1 MRMFV
6 GPALLMLATSSL
18 VLAHPGAHDE
28 LHHAGLPDYP
38 TAVRLPD
45 GCTPVLSLDSAE
57 AAETDATIIAF
68 EEFFLPPGR
77 RGLEFTDK
85 AKSLDGQ
92 RVRIEGFM
100 VRRCN
105 HVPGQIMIAPRP
117 VTLHE
122 HEMGFADD
130 LPMATVFVIAPT
142 HERFTL
148 PFVRVPMAV
157 EGTLELGNRV
167 EPDGRVSSI
176 RIVLDGEPGSY
187 TQDAPAPAP
196 ATVMNTQGAVDAH
209 ADHAHDHDHDSH

>member
-1 MRMFV
+1 MRMHAGTAVLF
-6 GPALLMLATSSL
+6 LATCSF

-28 LHHAGLPDYP
+28 MHHAGLPDYP
-38 TAVRLPD
+38 TALRLPE
-45 GCTPVLSLDSAE
+45 GCIPVLSPDSAGV
-57 AAETDATIIAF
+57 AETDATVIAF
-68 EEFFLPPGR
+68 DEFFLPPGR
-77 RGLEFTDK
+77 RGLEFTEK
-85 AKSLDGQ
+85 ARSLEGK

-105 HVPGQIMIAPRP
+105 HVPGQVMVAPRP

-142 HERFTL
+142 HDRFTL
-148 PFVRVPMAV
+148 PYVRVPLAV

-187 TQDAPAPAP
+187 TQDAPAP
-196 ATVMNTQGAVDAH
+196 VMNAQGADASH
-209 ADHAHDHDHDSH
+209 DDHGHDHDSH